1 MTALEYILDGLEA
14 ELALERELGVR
25 VIECDRGLLAKPAAG
40 AANGTNR
47 TSGTSG
53 TSGTSATG
61 EVARAANG
69 TNRTSG
75 TSGTSA
81 TGEGAG
87 EVARATGEGAG
98 ATGEVASGQI
108 LDFAFIHDRPLAPAE
123 SEMMGKIVAALGKT
137 PETAPV
143 VVAPPMPR
151 AKAYVVL
158 GGLALRKWF
167 PGVNAA
173 PGQWVSTALSPN
185 VLVTYSP
192 AYILRFGTV
201 TPKVMQLKK
210 DMWLSI
216 KSVLRRTQA
225 IAGQSA

>member
-1 MTALEYILDGLEA
+1 VTALEYILDGLEA

-40 AANGTNR
+40 AANGTD
-47 TSGTSG
+47 
-53 TSGTSATG
+53 
-61 EVARAANG
+61 
-69 TNRTSG
+69 RTSG

-81 TGEGAG
+81 TSATG
-87 EVARATGEGAG
+87 EVARAIGEGVG
-98 ATGEVASGQI
+98 GQI

>member
-40 AANGTNR
+40 AAHGTNR
-47 TSGTSG
+47 TGGTSV
-53 TSGTSATG
+53 TSATSATG
-61 EVARAANG
+61 EVARA
-69 TNRTSG
+69 
-75 TSGTSA
+75 
-81 TGEGAG
+81 
-87 EVARATGEGAG
+87 
-98 ATGEVASGQI
+98 QI

>member
-40 AANGTNR
+40 AVHGTNR
-47 TSGTSG
+47 TGG
-53 TSGTSATG
+53 TSGTSAT
-61 EVARAANG
+61 
-69 TNRTSG
+69 
-75 TSGTSA
+75 SA
-81 TGEGAG
+81 TGEGARAIG

-98 ATGEVASGQI
+98 GQI

-173 PGQWVSTALSPN
+173 PGQWVPTALSPN

-216 KSVLRRTQA
+216 KSVLRRTQV

>member
-40 AANGTNR
+40 AAHGTNR

-61 EVARAANG
+61 
-69 TNRTSG
+69 
-75 TSGTSA
+75 A
-81 TGEGAG
+81 TG

-98 ATGEVASGQI
+98 GQI

-173 PGQWVSTALSPN
+173 PGQWVPTALSPN

-216 KSVLRRTQA
+216 KSVLRRTQV

>member
-40 AANGTNR
+40 AAHGTNR

-61 EVARAANG
+61 ATGEVARA
-69 TNRTSG
+69 T
-75 TSGTSA
+75 
-81 TGEGAG
+81 G

-98 ATGEVASGQI
+98 GQI

-173 PGQWVSTALSPN
+173 PGQWVPTALSPN
-185 VLVTYSP
+185 VLVT
-192 AYILRFGTV
+192 
-201 TPKVMQLKK
+201 
-210 DMWLSI
+210 
-216 KSVLRRTQA
+216 
-225 IAGQSA
+225 